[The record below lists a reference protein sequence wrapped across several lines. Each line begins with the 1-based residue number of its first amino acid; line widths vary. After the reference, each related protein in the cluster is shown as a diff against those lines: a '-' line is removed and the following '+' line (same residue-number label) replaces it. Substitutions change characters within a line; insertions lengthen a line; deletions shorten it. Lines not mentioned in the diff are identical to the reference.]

1 MRSNITALHDDT
13 DISLEYPSYDDIV
26 TLIEDELTALARRS
40 SVIRDHDRVRAGD
53 IVTLSMQGPTPR
65 FTRQHATVVIG
76 LGLLDP
82 QFESALIDVPLDTET
97 VVESSDGGVSVHVQA
112 ARYQDVPPITDDLVA
127 RAATP
132 ASTVAEFRRAR
143 ETKLRADRLADHVE
157 QVVWDHVENVVG
169 ASDIAYDPA
178 EVDELVTEE
187 FVRCRALAADQGLV
201 FDEMTPEQLGERTG
215 VESIEEFRAMV
226 TDIARWRIATGLLG
240 ARLIEQ
246 PAEDLSTAELEPLAV
261 TAIDHYRARI
271 VARITARQGAQA

>member
-1 MRSNITALHDDT
+1 MRSTITALHDDT
-13 DISLEYPSYDDIV
+13 DISLEYPSYDGID

-97 VVESSDGGVSVHVQA
+97 VVESSDGSVSVRVQA

-132 ASTVAEFRRAR
+132 ASTVAEFRRTR
-143 ETKLRADRLADHVE
+143 ETELRADRLADHVM
-157 QVVWDHVENVVG
+157 QVVWDHVENIVG

-226 TDIARWRIATGLLG
+226 TDTARWRIATGLLG